1 MHKQCVSGLSSG
13 QRGLGPGTIFPRLKP
28 HSHAQASFPGSSLI
42 PRPKPH
48 SQAGVSFPCSSL
60 IPRLK
65 SHSQAQ
71 ATFPGSSL
79 IPRLKPHFQAQV
91 SFPRLN
97 LGMRLGTLLM
107 MVSRSMKNGVA
118 SSLDPFPLLR
128 RGLVHTVCVLYIPS
142 FRKFVK

>member
-1 MHKQCVSGLSSG
+1 MNPLNTGDITRMHSVYQAFPQG
-13 QRGLGPGTIFPRLKP
+13 REAWGLGP
-28 HSHAQASFPGSSLI
+28 SFQGSSHTPML
-42 PRPKPH
+42 KPH
-48 SQAGVSFPCSSL
+48 SQAQVSSPGPSL
-60 IPRLK
+60 ILRLK

-71 ATFPGSSL
+71 SSFQGSSL

-118 SSLDPFPLLR
+118 SSPDPFPLLR
-128 RGLVHTVCVLYIPS
+128 RGSVHTVRVLYIPS
-142 FRKFVK
+142 FREFVK